1 MRSGS
6 QALTSAFLALCISTG
21 CSLLPD
27 PPPAPARHDFGP
39 SGDNAAA
46 LPWPEAEVIAP
57 EWLQDSALHYRLL
70 YANPTEIRAYTR
82 DSWVAPPPE
91 LLANRLNGGPRA
103 GSRRLTVKLR
113 SFEQVFDRPGHS
125 RVVMAFHASLTPT
138 QDGAPIAERDF
149 RFESPTST
157 ADAPGALSQFPVL
170 IEKAMAALREW
181 ALQPLHSMEAGRI
194 DGSPNLAGMA
204 IQPTVR

>member
-6 QALTSAFLALCISTG
+6 QLLAAAILALLFVSG
-21 CSLLPD
+21 CSLLPEA
-27 PPPAPARHDFGP
+27 PPSPARHDFGP
-39 SGDNAAA
+39 MRADAAP
-46 LPWPEAEVIAP
+46 LPWSEAEVTAP

-91 LLANRLNGGPRA
+91 LLANRLNGGPRT
-103 GSRRLTVKLR
+103 GSRRLTLKLR
-113 SFEQVFDRPGHS
+113 SFEQVFDRPGHA